1 MAKKD
6 QKSQRK
12 KSSDGVA
19 EAKSRIFEK
28 TRNQRFRRDD

>member
-1 MAKKD
+1 MSKKD
-6 QKSQRK
+6 QKSQ

>member
-6 QKSQRK
+6 QESQEK
-12 KSSDGVA
+12 TSSDGVA

>member
-6 QKSQRK
+6 QKSTRK

>member
-6 QKSQRK
+6 QKSHEK
-12 KSSDGVA
+12 KVTDGVA